1 MPLAFFTV
9 IGPGDH
15 QRLPGRGLT
24 RKSEEIAMP
33 IARTLK
39 TFLEENHIQ
48 FDTVEHA
55 HTDSAVD
62 SAKSAHIP
70 PHQMAKAV
78 VLGIALIAAGL
89 FVIAVSPGAK
99 LG

>member
-1 MPLAFFTV
+1 
-9 IGPGDH
+9 
-15 QRLPGRGLT
+15 
-24 RKSEEIAMP
+24 MP

-39 TFLEENHIQ
+39 TVLEENHIK

-55 HTDSAVD
+55 HTESAID

-78 VLGIALIAAGL
+78 VLEDENGFIVSVLPRTTASTWAG
-89 FVIAVSPGAK
+89 STRNWRGT
-99 LG
+99 